1 MSGRISAPR
10 SSVFLLR
17 TARKG
22 SCTAL
27 NGAGA
32 ARKGVLAALM
42 GSLLACQPQD
52 TPDIP
57 NRVLDRPTDVELVC
71 AVVECDDNDENCVTQ
86 PLPLSVCARETGS
99 CTSDNPHLVG
109 FVANSER
116 NEIAMFTKC
125 SNRLV
130 DMNVEIPGYN
140 FIPAGILP
148 TDLDASEDGCRV
160 ISANVGSCDLTLLD
174 APALAGIG
182 LGNADAVDEPSS
194 LVTTLIPNTYDPELG
209 RRRPLGARPG
219 QVLSVPSGLTQAPG
233 LAPGQTLNGLCDP
246 LVRASVYVS
255 FPTCNLVAEIDVQN
269 GDIVQSRQFV
279 SDGLGGVSVVDT
291 GVTPTCPVECPAQ
304 FDGALPIVPPV
315 DATGP
320 FVQALE
326 LSLEAPLPSEDPEP
340 GGGGEET
347 FLAYDDADAEIE
359 GQRLFVGGLGSDILF
374 EIPIEDSGLWKSV
387 SNQLAL
393 SDAGGI
399 KGIRVSPAVNA
410 SIDEQGSAFSQFL
423 YVVAGDGST
432 RVVGRE
438 LPAAEDSIGVE
449 CETQLDPSIV
459 PKAGAVACVAVS
471 QSPNQGQPAERRG
484 FGRGP
489 GIRPGRG
496 EEVTDWLFR
505 KAYTGVAN
513 GGPSTEPGTVA
524 VGVTSGGS
532 AIYSMINQK
541 RANGE
546 TEAADLRGTDP
557 LSIMEVRLFAHS
569 LWPTPTQ
576 DPRVQLPV
584 VQDDPPSRSIANGS
598 GLTRQLSPTLRR
610 IDAAYVEDDQA
621 FARLDV
627 GGDFDRLGAG
637 DDPLYQD
644 AVPRVIVHDYRSW
657 GSSGSSS
664 WSIEWEGTIPD
675 TQSSTGRIDCAN
687 PGWKDGT
694 CLVSEPDDARL
705 LDDSASF
712 CDDGVLAGDKLVIIG
727 CRDDDDCGD
736 GRRCLLESAA
746 GGESTGICISGQAYE
761 DRAPELRE
769 ICANFISDP
778 CGEAYREYTITK
790 AYQDE
795 LWIQAMDQPR
805 TSYLRGRTP
814 DDTDACPANS
824 VSMANGDCACL
835 AGFSEAACGVATE
848 FECCPDPSVLLSG
861 QAPVVEFE
869 DRFVCTEDQP
879 EGGCLDDDECSE
891 GICVDSRCRR
901 PCEGA
906 DDCTFRRLPGPACF
920 GEFVRYQVG
929 LRNAFRVSGPGISF
943 VTDLVEVGPTGEC
956 RQNTNADISRLLTS
970 RLPLPPSD
978 DPDDLEWLA
987 IPTCEDDNVQ
997 PGNANPCRIVSP
1009 REGNRFH
1016 QFAYEGF
1023 PVSALR
1029 FSNPVFSIVL
1039 DLSALL
1045 EGLSQDVP
1053 SFEDAIWPAQAARFK
1068 RSRIPRGYREDWRLD
1083 TGYAAFADR
1092 LTLQARPVTYP
1103 IRIIA
1108 GPQAGVAFI
1117 VDGSGPG
1124 TTSSIRGQVVRVTLG
1139 DQIRADP
1146 AFTGVR

>member
-1 MSGRISAPR
+1 M
-10 SSVFLLR
+10 
-17 TARKG
+17 
-22 SCTAL
+22 
-27 NGAGA
+27 GATLG
-32 ARKGVLAALM
+32 
-42 GSLLACQPQD
+42 CQPQE

-57 NRVLDRPTDVELVC
+57 NRVLDRPTDVALVC

-86 PLPLSVCARETGS
+86 PLPLSVCQQETGS

-130 DMNVEIPGYN
+130 DMSIEIPGYN

-182 LGNADAVDEPSS
+182 LGNTDAVDEPSS
-194 LVTTLIPNTYDPELG
+194 LVSTVIPRTYDPELG

-219 QVLSVPSGLTQAPG
+219 QVLSVPSELTQAPG
-233 LAPGQTLNGLCDP
+233 LGSGQTLDGLCDP
-246 LVRASVYVS
+246 LARASVYVS
-255 FPTCNLVAEIDVQN
+255 FPTCSLVAELDLQT
-269 GDIVQSRQFV
+269 GDILQSRQFV
-279 SDGLGGVSVVDT
+279 SDGLGGVDVVDT
-291 GVTPTCPVECPAQ
+291 GVTPSCPAECPAQ
-304 FDGALPIVPPV
+304 FEGTLPTTPLV
-315 DATGP
+315 DANGP

-326 LSLEAPLPSEDPEP
+326 LSVPAPLPSEDPDPAGE
-340 GGGGEET
+340 GEEVSSG
-347 FLAYDDADAEIE
+347 YDDADAAIE

-374 EIPIEDSGLWKSV
+374 EIPIEDSGLWKPA

-399 KGIRVSPAVNA
+399 KGVRVSPGVNI
-410 SIDEQGSAFSQFL
+410 SIDEQGSPFSQFL
-423 YVVAGDGST
+423 YVMAGDGST

-459 PKAGAVACVAVS
+459 PEGAALACVPVT
-471 QSPNQGQPAERRG
+471 QSPNEGQPAERRG
-484 FGRGP
+484 FARGP

-496 EEVTDWLFR
+496 EEVTDWMFR
-505 KAYTGVAN
+505 KAYVGVPN
-513 GGPSTEPGTVA
+513 SGPSTEAGTVA
-524 VGVTSGGS
+524 VGVTSGGF
-532 AIYSMINQK
+532 AVYAMINQK

-546 TEAADLRGTDP
+546 TGSADLGVEDP
-557 LSIMEVRLFAHS
+557 SSIMDVRLFPHS
-569 LWPTPTQ
+569 LWPLPAE
-576 DPRVQLPV
+576 DPRENLPV
-584 VQDDPPSRSIANGS
+584 VQDSPPGRGIASGS
-598 GLTRQLSPTLRR
+598 GITRTLAPTLRR
-610 IDAAYVEDDQA
+610 IDAAYAQDENAV
-621 FARLDV
+621 ARLDV
-627 GGDFDRLGAG
+627 AGDFDQLGDQLG
-637 DDPLYQD
+637 INDDPLYEQP
-644 AVPRVIVHDYRSW
+644 VPRVIVHDYRSW
-657 GSSGSSS
+657 GRGDGPP
-664 WSIEWEGTIPD
+664 WSIEWEATIQG
-675 TQSSTGRIDCAN
+675 TQSSTGRIACAN
-687 PGWKDGT
+687 PGWEGGT

-712 CDDGVLAGDKLVIIG
+712 CDNGVLAGDKLVIVG
-727 CRDDDDCGD
+727 CRDDDACGD
-736 GRRCLLESAA
+736 GRRCLLESAT

-761 DRAPELRE
+761 QRASELRQ
-769 ICANFISDP
+769 ICGNFISDP
-778 CGEAYREYTITK
+778 CGEAVREYTITK

-795 LWIQAMDQPR
+795 LWIQAMDQPL
-805 TSYLRGRTP
+805 TSYLRES
-814 DDTDACPANS
+814 DDTSGCPANS
-824 VSMANGDCACL
+824 VSRANGECACL
-835 AGFSEAACGVATE
+835 AGFSEAACGVQTE
-848 FECCPDPSVLLSG
+848 FECCPDPSILLSG
-861 QAPVVEFE
+861 QAPVVELE

-879 EGGCLDDDECSE
+879 EGGCVEDAECSE

-901 PCEGA
+901 PCEDA
-906 DDCTFRRLPGPACF
+906 NDCTFRRLPGPTCF
-920 GEFVRYQVG
+920 GEFVRYEVG

-943 VTDLVEVGPTGEC
+943 VTDLVEVDPDTGEC
-956 RQNTNADISRLLTS
+956 RETTNADISRLLTS
-970 RLPLPPSD
+970 RLPLPSSD
-978 DPDDLEWLA
+978 DPDDPEWLA

-997 PGNANPCRIVSP
+997 PSNANPCRIVAP
-1009 REGNRFH
+1009 RMSNRFH

-1039 DLSALL
+1039 DLIAL

-1053 SFEDAIWPAQAARFK
+1053 SFEDAIWPAQAANFK
-1068 RSRIPRGYREDWRLD
+1068 RSRIPRGYRQDWRLG
-1083 TGYAAFADR
+1083 TGYIAFADR
-1092 LTLQARPVTYP
+1092 LVLEARPVTYP

-1108 GPQAGVAFI
+1108 GPQSNVAYI

-1139 DQIRADP
+1139 DQIDTDA